1 MRKWEG
7 IKHGKINKKKTLF
20 PTQKELQFESL
31 SATKAKVLFKKFVK
45 KWNTKKLAKVK
56 C

>member
-1 MRKWEG
+1 MRKWERMRQ
-7 IKHGKINKKKTLF
+7 GKINKKTF
-20 PTQKELQFESL
+20 VSPTQKELQFESL
-31 SATKAKVLFKKFVK
+31 SMTKAKVLFKKFVK

>member
-7 IKHGKINKKKTLF
+7 MRHGKINKKKTIF
-20 PTQKELQFESL
+20 STQKELQFESL
-31 SATKAKVLFKKFVK
+31 SMTKAKVLFKKFVK
-45 KWNTKKLAKVK
+45 KWNTRKLAKVK